1 MNKYEILEHGKYH
14 PEYKEPIFCPECGKE
29 LENFCCKQTSKKRW
43 KIFTIFLIQYTAD
56 KFTCDDCGCVFIANK
71 KSKIVDFDKGLLLL
85 AILVLAAIISFVL
98 IFVFMYAESTLGTI
112 VSSIVL
118 AISFILMYALMK

>member
-29 LENFCCKQTSKKRW
+29 LENFCCKQTSKRKW
-43 KIFTIFLIQYTAD
+43 KIFTIFLIQDTAD

-71 KSKIVDFDKGLLLL
+71 KSKIVDFDEELLIR
-85 AILVLAAIISFVL
+85 AILVLVAIIFFIL
-98 IFVFMYAESTLGTI
+98 IFVFIYAESTLGTI
-112 VSSIVL
+112 VLSIVL
-118 AISFILMYALMK
+118 AVSILMYALAK